1 MNRSYFSSSIIDFL
15 ALDKEQILGALTSS
29 EHVFDIT
36 PKVIFAWQNEIDLMK
51 KVLSNY
57 SGFIHFEWVIPRM
70 GKRVDVLLVIK
81 NIIFIIEF
89 KVGSD
94 SYDISSV
101 TQTTD
106 YALDMKNF
114 HEGTHQRIVCPVL
127 VATEAIE
134 KSCELQISEDGI
146 FETLLSNGNNL
157 SQIITQ
163 VIQFCRSDSNN
174 IDHEKWANSLYKPT
188 PNIIQAAQALYEGHS
203 VEDISRN
210 DAGAKNLSVTS
221 DEIASIILKAK
232 NNNKKVICF
241 VTGVPGSGKTLAGLD
256 IATDKSK
263 SIGVGK
269 ETVFLSGNGPLVKV
283 LQEALARNKVSNA
296 KARGGKYHLSDA
308 RREVKKFIQNI
319 HHFRDE
325 NLRSN
330 DAPYEK
336 VVIFDESQRAWD
348 KQQLKR
354 KMNEKGYQIEVSEPD
369 LLISV
374 MDRHQDWCVIVCLVG
389 GGQEINKGEAGIST
403 WIESIDKT
411 YKDWEVYLSDQIKN
425 EEYSWGYS
433 FEKVLK
439 SERTTLS
446 DDLHLSVSLRS
457 FRSEKLSNF
466 MNKVIAGDHLGARLL
481 KENISDYPVLVT
493 RSLVS
498 AKKWLR
504 ASAKGSERY
513 GMVAE
518 SNAIRLK
525 PEGVFVKSEIDP
537 VNWFLADKDDV
548 RSSFYL
554 EDVATEYAVQ
564 GLELDW
570 VCLCW
575 DACLRRVEDD
585 WGLYKF
591 KGSKFQRRQ
600 QIHERKYLLNA
611 YRVLLTRARQGI
623 VVFVPEGS
631 NDDLTRDPGFFDD
644 TYEYLLKCGFVS
656 LD

>member
-1 MNRSYFSSSIIDFL
+1 M
-15 ALDKEQILGALTSS
+15 
-29 EHVFDIT
+29 
-36 PKVIFAWQNEIDLMK
+36 KV
-51 KVLSNY
+51 
-57 SGFIHFEWVIPRM
+57 
-70 GKRVDVLLVIK
+70 KRYL
-81 NIIFIIEF
+81 
-89 KVGSD
+89 
-94 SYDISSV
+94 
-101 TQTTD
+101 
-106 YALDMKNF
+106 
-114 HEGTHQRIVCPVL
+114 
-127 VATEAIE
+127 
-134 KSCELQISEDGI
+134 
-146 FETLLSNGNNL
+146 
-157 SQIITQ
+157 
-163 VIQFCRSDSNN
+163 
-174 IDHEKWANSLYKPT
+174 
-188 PNIIQAAQALYEGHS
+188 LYE
-203 VEDISRN
+203 V
-210 DAGAKNLSVTS
+210 
-221 DEIASIILKAK
+221 
-232 NNNKKVICF
+232 
-241 VTGVPGSGKTLAGLD
+241 
-256 IATDKSK
+256 
-263 SIGVGK
+263 
-269 ETVFLSGNGPLVKV
+269 
-283 LQEALARNKVSNA
+283 
-296 KARGGKYHLSDA
+296 
-308 RREVKKFIQNI
+308 
-319 HHFRDE
+319 
-325 NLRSN
+325 
-330 DAPYEK
+330 
-336 VVIFDESQRAWD
+336 
-348 KQQLKR
+348 
-354 KMNEKGYQIEVSEPD
+354 
-369 LLISV
+369 
-374 MDRHQDWCVIVCLVG
+374 RHQDWCVIVCLVG

-493 RSLVS
+493 RSLAS